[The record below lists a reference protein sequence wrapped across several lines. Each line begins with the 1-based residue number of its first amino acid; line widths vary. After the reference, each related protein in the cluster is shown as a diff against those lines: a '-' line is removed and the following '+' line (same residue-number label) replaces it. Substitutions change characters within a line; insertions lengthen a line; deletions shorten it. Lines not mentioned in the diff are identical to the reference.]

1 MSGQVVVAWDDAL
14 THYDFGPGHPLAP
27 VRVALTM
34 ALAAELGVLS
44 EPSVTMVSP
53 SPATDAEL
61 ETVHDDDYV
70 AAVRQAGR
78 TLEPDLRFGLGTSD
92 DPVFE
97 GMHEASALVAGSTL
111 AAARAIWP
119 GPGGVETTA
128 AAEAAGRPAHAAS
141 IAGGLHHAMRRAAS
155 GFCVYNDPAIAI
167 RWLLAAGAERVAY
180 VDTDVHH
187 GDGVQ
192 AAFYDD
198 PRVLTISLHE
208 HPATLFPGTGL
219 PGETGSGAGEG
230 YAVNVALPAGTGD
243 AGWLRA
249 FDAVV
254 PPLLRVFRPEV
265 LVSQHGCDSH
275 RLDPLAHLEL
285 TVDGQRR
292 AQLMLHDLA
301 HELCE
306 GRWLLTGGG
315 GYALVQ
321 VVPRTWTHLLAI
333 AAGAPVEPGMETPA
347 AWRELARSLTGE
359 SAPAVMTDG
368 ASANYVS
375 FSSGMDPGDPV
386 DRAIMRTRTAV
397 FASHGLLAH
406 P

>member
-1 MSGQVVVAWDDAL
+1 MSGSAAVEWDDAL

-34 ALAAELGVLS
+34 ALAGDLGVLS
-44 EPSVTMVSP
+44 APSVTVVP
-53 SPATDAEL
+53 PPPATDTEL
-61 ETVHDDDYV
+61 AMVHDDDYI

-78 TLEPDLRFGLGTSD
+78 SLLPDPRFGLGTTD

-97 GMHEASALVAGSTL
+97 GMHEASALVAGATL
-111 AAARAIWP
+111 AAARAVWS
-119 GPGGVETTA
+119 GPALHGV
-128 AAEAAGRPAHAAS
+128 S
-141 IAGGLHHAMRRAAS
+141 IAGGLHHAMRRSAS

-167 RWLLAAGAERVAY
+167 KWLLTQGAERVAY
-180 VDTDVHH
+180 VDVDVHH

-219 PGETGSGAGEG
+219 PGDTGEGAGTG

-243 AGWLRA
+243 TGWLRA

-254 PPLLRVFRPEV
+254 PPLLRAFKPTI
-265 LVSQHGCDSH
+265 LVSQHGCDTH

-285 TVDGQRR
+285 TIDAQRF
-292 AQLMLHDLA
+292 AQIALHDLA
-301 HELCE
+301 HELCD
-306 GRWLLTGGG
+306 GKWLLTGGG

-333 AAGAPVEPGMETPA
+333 AAGTPVEPLIETPA
-347 AWRELARSLTGE
+347 SWRELARSLTGE
-359 SAPAVMTDG
+359 TAPLTMTDG
-368 ASANYVS
+368 ASANFVP

-386 DRAIMRTRTAV
+386 DRAIMRTRSAV

>member
-1 MSGQVVVAWDDAL
+1 MSGSLAVAWDDAL
-14 THYDFGPGHPLAP
+14 TRYDFGPGHPLAP

-34 ALAAELGVLS
+34 ALAGDLGVLS
-44 EPSVTMVSP
+44 APPVSMFAP
-53 SPATDAEL
+53 PPATDAEL
-61 ETVHDDDYV
+61 ATVHDDDYI
-70 AAVRQAGR
+70 AAVRLAGR
-78 TLEPDLRFGLGTSD
+78 TLMPNAEFGLGTSD
-92 DPVFE
+92 NPVFE
-97 GMHEASALVAGSTL
+97 GMHEASALVAGATL
-111 AAARAIWP
+111 AAAQAVWS
-119 GPGGVETTA
+119 GSALHG
-128 AAEAAGRPAHAAS
+128 AS

-180 VDTDVHH
+180 VDVDVHH

-219 PGETGSGAGEG
+219 PTETGEGAGVG
-230 YAVNVALPAGTGD
+230 YSVNVALPAGTGD

-254 PPLLRVFRPEV
+254 PPLLRAFKPTV

-285 TVDGQRR
+285 SIDAQRV
-292 AQLMLHDLA
+292 AQVVLHDLA
-301 HELCE
+301 HELCD
-306 GRWLLTGGG
+306 GKWLLTGGG

-333 AAGAPVEPGMETPA
+333 AAGAPVDPVIETPVK
-347 AWRELARSLTGE
+347 WRELARSLTGE
-359 SAPAVMTDG
+359 TAPRTMTDG
-368 ASANYVS
+368 ATASYVS

-386 DRAIMRTRTAV
+386 DRSIIRTRSAV
-397 FASHGLLAH
+397 FASHGLVAH

>member
-1 MSGQVVVAWDDAL
+1 M
-14 THYDFGPGHPLAP
+14 
-27 VRVALTM
+27 
-34 ALAAELGVLS
+34 
-44 EPSVTMVSP
+44 
-53 SPATDAEL
+53 
-61 ETVHDDDYV
+61 
-70 AAVRQAGR
+70 
-78 TLEPDLRFGLGTSD
+78 PDLRFGLGTED
-92 DPVFE
+92 NPVFE

-111 AAARAIWP
+111 AAARAVWS
-119 GPGGVETTA
+119 GTA
-128 AAEAAGRPAHAAS
+128 PHAAS

-155 GFCVYNDPAIAI
+155 GFCVYNDLVVAI

-192 AAFYDD
+192 VAFYDD

-219 PGETGSGAGEG
+219 PGDIGSGPGAG

-243 AGWLRA
+243 SGWLRA

-254 PPLLRVFRPEV
+254 PPLLRAFKPTV

-285 TVDGQRR
+285 TVDAQRL
-292 AQLMLHDLA
+292 AQVMLHDLA
-301 HELCE
+301 HELCD

-333 AAGAPVEPGMETPA
+333 AAGAPVDPLMETPVK
-347 AWRELARSLTGE
+347 WRELARSLTGE
-359 SAPAVMTDG
+359 TAPVIMTDG
-368 ASANYVS
+368 ALARYVP
-375 FSSGMDPGDPV
+375 FSSGVDPGDPV
-386 DRAIMRTRTAV
+386 DRSIMRTRTAV
-397 FASHGLLAH
+397 FAAHGLLAH